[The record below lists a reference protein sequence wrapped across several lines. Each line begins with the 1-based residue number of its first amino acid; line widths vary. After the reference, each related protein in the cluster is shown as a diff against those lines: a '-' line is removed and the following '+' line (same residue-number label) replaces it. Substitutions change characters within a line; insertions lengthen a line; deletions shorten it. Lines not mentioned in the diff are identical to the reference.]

1 MIILKK
7 WKKYTRRNQK
17 ETRIYLF
24 ILFLL
29 IISFIFS
36 SYFLE
41 KSTFF
46 QDIGSMITKCFIP
59 KNVNYQNATSLQEQ
73 SLKEEVAE
81 LKNLLDLKENMAG
94 YELIYTTVVN
104 RNQDYWFYN
113 LTVDK
118 GKKDGVEV
126 DMIVVNQD
134 GLVGRVIE
142 THNHTSIVKLISA
155 NDSLN
160 KIAVDVV
167 SSDSTYKGILSG
179 YDLVNNKILITSIR
193 SSSDIQEGD
202 TVLTNGIGNL
212 FPSGI
217 MVGTVSEI
225 TSDDLGVSKVLKVDS
240 KVDFENLRYLAIL
253 KRGNES

>member
-1 MIILKK
+1 MKK
-7 WKKYTRRNQK
+7 KQKYTKRNQNK
-17 ETRIYLF
+17 IKIYIITIF
-24 ILFLL
+24 IL
-29 IISFIFS
+29 IISLIFS

-41 KSTFF
+41 KGTFF
-46 QDIGSMITKCFIP
+46 VDIGSMITKCFIP
-59 KNVNYQNATSLQEQ
+59 KNINYQNTTSLQEKN
-73 SLKEEVAE
+73 LKEEIS
-81 LKNLLDLKENMAG
+81 KLKELLNLKEIMAG
-94 YELIYTTVVN
+94 YDLIYTTVVN

-142 THNHTSIVKLISA
+142 VHNNSSVVKLISA

-160 KIAVDVV
+160 KIAVDII
-167 SSDSTYKGILSG
+167 SNDNTYKGILSG
-179 YDLVNNKILITSIR
+179 YDIVNNKILITSIR
-193 SSSDIQEGD
+193 SSSNIQIES

-253 KRGNES
+253 KRGNDS

>member
-1 MIILKK
+1 MILIKR
-7 WKKYTRRNQK
+7 KKYTKRNQK
-17 ETRIYLF
+17 KTRIYIYTVF
-24 ILFLL
+24 IL
-29 IISFIFS
+29 IISLIFS

-41 KSTFF
+41 KGTFF
-46 QDIGSMITKCFIP
+46 LDIGSMITKCFVS
-59 KNVNYQNATSLQEQ
+59 KNINYQNATSLQEKN
-73 SLKEEVAE
+73 LKEEISE
-81 LKNLLDLKENMAG
+81 LKELLNLKETMAG

-142 THNHTSIVKLISA
+142 VHNHSSVVKLISA

-160 KIAVDVV
+160 KISVDVV
-167 SSDSTYKGILSG
+167 SSDNTYKGILSG
-179 YDLVNNKILITSIR
+179 YDLINNKILITSIR
-193 SSSDIQEGD
+193 SNSNIQED
-202 TVLTNGIGNL
+202 STVITNGIGNL

-217 MVGTVSEI
+217 MIGTVSEI
-225 TSDDLGVSKVLKVDS
+225 TTDDLGVSKVLKVDS